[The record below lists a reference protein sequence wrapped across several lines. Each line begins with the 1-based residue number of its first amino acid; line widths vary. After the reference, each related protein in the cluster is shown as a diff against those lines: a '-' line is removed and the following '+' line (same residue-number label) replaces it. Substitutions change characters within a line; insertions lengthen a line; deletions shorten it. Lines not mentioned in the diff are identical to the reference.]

1 MAGIYIH
8 IPFCKHRCIYCDF
21 YTTTNLIDRQN
32 YMDALCREAELRKD
46 YIEGEVVNTIYFGGG
61 TPSLL
66 QSADFEQIFHSLYKN
81 FNVSADAEITLEA
94 NPDDLSS
101 DYIKLLQDL
110 PVNRLSMG
118 VQSFNDKELK
128 FLNRRHDAKQAIDV
142 VQECRKAGFNNISID
157 LMYGLPEQTMDI
169 WKYNLHQAVEL
180 DVQHISAY
188 HLIYEE
194 KTKLYRL
201 LEKGRVKTIEENLSV
216 DMFSEMIDQFRQAC
230 FEHYEI
236 SNFAKEGFISKH
248 NSSYWLGTKYLG
260 LGSSAHSYDGE
271 NRSWNISSVKEYIK
285 GINNLK
291 PNITTEY
298 LDENMR
304 YNDFILTGLRT
315 KWGVDLKQLEQKFGD
330 RKLNYCLQN
339 IQKHIDRDK
348 VIKVED
354 KLKLTQDGIFI
365 SDDIMSDLMY
375 ID

>member
-8 IPFCKHRCIYCDF
+8 IPFCKQRCIYCDF

-118 VQSFNDKELK
+118 VQSFNDRELK

-142 VQECRKAGFNNISID
+142 VQKCRKAGFNNISID

-216 DMFSEMIDQFRQAC
+216 DMFSEMIDQFRQAG

-260 LGSSAHSYDGE
+260 LGSSAHSFDGE
-271 NRSWNISSVKEYIK
+271 NRAWNISSVKEYIK
-285 GINNLK
+285 GIDGQN
-291 PNITTEY
+291 PDITMEY

-330 RKLNYCLQN
+330 LKLNYCLQN